1 MKRVAV
7 LMLMLLGSACAHNI
21 IIDKRGVDLAK
32 YDVDLAECQLYA
44 DEVEVAK
51 QIAKKGAQGALVGG
65 LIGAAVGDST
75 TIGQIAGAGSI
86 HGASTGYNRA
96 DYEKRRVVRKCL
108 SGRGYKV
115 LN

>member
-7 LMLMLLGSACAHNI
+7 LMLTLLGSACAHNI

-44 DEVEVAK
+44 DVVEVAK
-51 QIAKKGAQGALVGG
+51 QMAKKGAQGAVVGG

-86 HGASTGYNRA
+86 HGASRGYNRA
-96 DYEKRRVVRKCL
+96 DYEKHTVVRKCL
-108 SGRGYKV
+108 SGRGYRV